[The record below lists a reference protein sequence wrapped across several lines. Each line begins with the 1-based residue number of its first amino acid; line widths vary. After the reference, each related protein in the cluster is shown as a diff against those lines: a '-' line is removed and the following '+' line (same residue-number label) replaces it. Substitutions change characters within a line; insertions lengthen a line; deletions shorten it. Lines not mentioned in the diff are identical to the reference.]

1 MNEKSF
7 LLELLQKTRRVFS
20 LKHLDSDKLL
30 SADQDNNRE
39 WIILIAIICMN
50 MTHILSLIIYQT
62 ISGNIQNSWLTEYDF
77 KEQFCFFAFF
87 ATDWTND
94 ELIYSWLTIVFD
106 RNTRSKARNSR
117 DYRLLFVDEHDSHI
131 NMKFL
136 DWCEQ
141 NKMLVALYSSH
152 STHRLQPLNVSLFN
166 PLANYY
172 SQNLNDWIFKS
183 QGLSRISKRDF
194 FDLFWPAYQA
204 AFTSANIKSEWEKT
218 GLLPFNS
225 SQVIK
230 QIKSDARPVSSHSSS
245 SALSEADWRK
255 VRRLMKS
262 VVGEAIGPQARKL
275 NNTVEKLTTDVAL
288 LKAENEGLRRT
299 VRIERSRR
307 RREKPL
313 FDDLG
318 VNGEAKRMFF
328 SSNKIQAARDHQIQ
342 RIEEKQQAAIQ
353 KAEEKEQ
360 RKLRKLEKQRLIA
373 ERKMKRE
380 KKKTKREKK
389 AKRKKKLRAK
399 ELKQRR
405 LIQKQ
410 KLKTKE
416 LQKGQKKKS
425 KEVKVQQFTDFV
437 AIEKVKRESSQIRS
451 TRAERQFKASKRFD
465 DWFL

>member
-1 MNEKSF
+1 
-7 LLELLQKTRRVFS
+7 
-20 LKHLDSDKLL
+20 
-30 SADQDNNRE
+30 
-39 WIILIAIICMN
+39 
-50 MTHILSLIIYQT
+50 LIIYQT

-106 RNTRSKARNSR
+106 RNTRSKVRNSR
-117 DYRLLFVDEHDSHI
+117 DYRLLFIDEHDSHI
-131 NMKFL
+131 NIKFL

-141 NKMLVALYSSH
+141 NKMLVTLYSSH

-166 PLANYY
+166 SLANYY

-183 QGLSRISKRDF
+183 QELSRISKRDF

-204 AFTSANIKSEWEKT
+204 AFTSVNIKSEWEKT
-218 GLLPFNS
+218 ELLSFNL

-230 QIKSDARPVSSHSSS
+230 QIKSDARSVSSHSSS

-255 VRRLMKS
+255 IQWLMKS
-262 VVGEAIGPQARKL
+262 VVEEAIGSQARKL

-288 LKAENEGLRRT
+288 LKAENENLRWT

-313 FDDLG
+313 FDDLE
-318 VNGEAKRMFF
+318 VNDEAKRVFF
-328 SSNKIQAARDHQIQ
+328 SSNKIQTTRDHQIQ
-342 RIEEKQQAAIQ
+342 RIEEKQ
-353 KAEEKEQ
+353 
-360 RKLRKLEKQRLIA
+360 RLIA
-373 ERKMKRE
+373 ERKVKRE
-380 KKKTKREKK
+380 KKKTKQEKK

-399 ELKQRR
+399 KLEQRR

-410 KLKTKE
+410 KLKAKE

-437 AIEKVKRESSQIRS
+437 AIKKVKRGSSQIRS